1 MQGIKDCTKCVHVP
15 ENLSPIVTRHEHII
29 VSPCFS
35 AGRPPRPSVTGF
47 VRSAHKRAAQLSS
60 PSREAARDDGESSDE
75 DSSDEAFLVRHLPYE
90 KSERN
95 HSLNVYPGDSVSG
108 PSCPSHR
115 GEDSLSLSG
124 FLSPECGRVATGVDV
139 EHSPFVSDEGK
150 VAAPTARLLD
160 DLIGDGNTREA
171 ASLLVRATRGIANPE
186 ASERTHA
193 EESRHAVECGT
204 RGDSPEAASYLNLS
218 LSTRV
223 CVGLPDSRSDAST
236 GARGA

>member
-1 MQGIKDCTKCVHVP
+1 MQGIKDCTKCDPVP
-15 ENLSPIVTRHEHII
+15 EYLSPIVTRHEHII
-29 VSPCFS
+29 ASPCFS
-35 AGRPPRPSVTGF
+35 AGRPPRPRVTGF
-47 VRSAHKRAAQLSS
+47 VRSAHKRAALLSY

-115 GEDSLSLSG
+115 GDDSLSLSG
-124 FLSPECGRVATGVDV
+124 FLSPEYGRAATGVDA

-150 VAAPTARLLD
+150 VAPTARLLD
-160 DLIGDGNTREA
+160 DLIGDSNAREA
-171 ASLLVRATRGIANPE
+171 ASLLIRATRGIANPE
-186 ASERTHA
+186 ASERMHA
-193 EESRHAVECGT
+193 EESGHAVECGMQ
-204 RGDSPEAASYLNLS
+204 GDSPEAASFLNLS

-223 CVGLPDSRSDAST
+223 RVGLPDGWSDAST